1 MSEKT
6 EMQSGS
12 LSAESQ
18 DGNQRRHTRFELATK
33 IKYKVINRQTAEEV
47 VGPGLRPDGKSVN
60 ISVSGL
66 AISTVEPLNKG
77 DFIKVEIS
85 LPGMPRPSRSLA
97 EVMWARV
104 EDGQNVSGIRF
115 MIFLNEADDSS
126 IRRFIENQNQGGGEA

>member
-1 MSEKT
+1 MRSAGVV
-6 EMQSGS
+6 QSPN
-12 LSAESQ
+12 
-18 DGNQRRHTRFELATK
+18 DHRRHERLPVDAK
-33 IKYKVINRQTAEEV
+33 VKYKVINRQTAEEV

-66 AISTVEPLNKG
+66 AISTVEPLSKG

-104 EDGQNVSGIRF
+104 ENGQNVSGIRF

-126 IRRFIENQNQGGGEA
+126 IRRFIENQNQEGGGQ

>member
-1 MSEKT
+1 MSDF
-6 EMQSGS
+6 MQSAGVVQQS
-12 LSAESQ
+12 
-18 DGNQRRHTRFELATK
+18 NNNRRHERLPVDAK
-33 IKYKVINRQTAEEV
+33 VKYKVINRQTAEEV

-66 AISTVEPLNKG
+66 AISTVEALNKG

-104 EDGQNVSGIRF
+104 EDGQNVAGIRF

-126 IRRFIENQNQGGGEA
+126 IRRFIENQGQEGGGQ